1 MFRLLQR
8 LFFWAAGRRFF
19 RLFLLMGLLILIPT
33 VGRMVQTAKFV
44 WKAEVVTAVVTDVRQ
59 HPFTST
65 LDALLGGNLSTSD
78 STAYIPTLRFTLPCG
93 TTCTREPAIED
104 NRDYRIGEEVNVLT
118 YAVDPTQVRPYRFKF
133 LWGGDCVRAAAALLC
148 LLLGRLLHGPFFRR
162 RPARQQEPRRAPQP
176 ERPAELAP
184 AAPAAEKPKKPRTRK
199 KKEPTAAPDD
209 TPKEPKPKKPRSRK
223 KKTPRKG
230 TKDKVQCT
238 NPESR

>member
-162 RPARQQEPRRAPQP
+162 GSRRPARQQEPRRAPQP
-176 ERPAELAP
+176 ERPAEPAP
-184 AAPAAEKPKKPRTRK
+184 AATAAEKPKKPRTRK

-223 KKTPRKG
+223 KKTP
-230 TKDKVQCT
+230 
-238 NPESR
+238 P

>member
-65 LDALLGGNLSTSD
+65 LDALLGGNLSASD

-162 RPARQQEPRRAPQP
+162 RSRRPARQQEPRRAPQP
-176 ERPAELAP
+176 ERPAEPAP
-184 AAPAAEKPKKPRTRK
+184 AAAAAEKPKKPRTRK

-223 KKTPRKG
+223 KKTP
-230 TKDKVQCT
+230 Q
-238 NPESR
+238 

>member
-148 LLLGRLLHGPFFRR
+148 LLLGRLLHGPFFIRRSR
-162 RPARQQEPRRAPQP
+162 RPAKQQEPRRAPQP
-176 ERPAELAP
+176 ERPAEPVP
-184 AAPAAEKPKKPRTRK
+184 AATAAEKPKKPRTRK

-223 KKTPRKG
+223 KKTP
-230 TKDKVQCT
+230 Q
-238 NPESR
+238 